1 MEKATAGLC
10 LILGAAGALL
20 EYAVNGMG
28 DMVKMCIRDRPKPVP
43 FCLWV
48 MNGSNIVDRSSGAMP
63 QPVSDIVITTCWF
76 WKAADKEMA
85 A

>member
-1 MEKATAGLC
+1 M
-10 LILGAAGALL
+10 
-20 EYAVNGMG
+20 
-28 DMVKMCIRDRPKPVP
+28 P

-63 QPVSDIVITTCWF
+63 QPVSDIVITTLLVL
-76 WKAADKEMA
+76 KAADKEMA